1 MLPYSEKLR
10 IHIAKRG
17 LFKNDVAKTIGC
29 TPVTISNM
37 LHRGKKPQKRNADA
51 IYDFTKGEIS
61 YQDMGYFELKK
72 YGRIHPTY
80 TYSVLPEFCN

>member
-10 IHIAKRG
+10 IYIARRG

-29 TPVTISNM
+29 SSVTISNM

-51 IYDFTKGEIS
+51 IYNFTNGEIS
-61 YQDMGYFELKK
+61 YQDMGYFELKE
-72 YGRIHPTY
+72 YGRIHPTCK
-80 TYSVLPEFCN
+80 YSFVPELCN